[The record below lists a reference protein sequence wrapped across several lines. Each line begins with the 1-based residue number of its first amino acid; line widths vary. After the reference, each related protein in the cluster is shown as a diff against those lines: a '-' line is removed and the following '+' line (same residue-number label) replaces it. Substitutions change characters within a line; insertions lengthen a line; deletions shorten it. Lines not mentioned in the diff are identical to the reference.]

1 MSQTSACPEVPDA
14 KEAAAR
20 VVEIRRLLGIFARGC
35 PNSEIVNGEP
45 EACEECTTQI
55 FGFIQNVVEGRA
67 YDADRASRALP
78 STALAAR
85 PEEDTARINWL
96 AAHKNAELSMQ
107 GGLDDDD
114 ARWSVHFVN
123 GGRSDREWTE
133 MGQGQTV
140 REAIDAAML
149 AATSKAVRTEY
160 IPPIKGAI
168 LSSDEIGI
176 SAPTP
181 KPSRRMPLPPAPS
194 TPPTAGDG
202 HD

>member
-1 MSQTSACPEVPDA
+1 MSQTPACPDVPDDFDGWHIVDLEQRRHGFEPRGLVA
-14 KEAAAR
+14 YSMAR
-20 VVEIRRLLGIFARGC
+20 AIL
-35 PNSEIVNGEP
+35 
-45 EACEECTTQI
+45 
-55 FGFIQNVVEGRA
+55 
-67 YDADRASRALP
+67 ADRASRALP

-114 ARWSVHFVN
+114 ARWSVQFVN

-160 IPPIKGAI
+160 TPPIKGAI

-176 SAPTP
+176 SAPAP